1 MEYKYIDLGS
11 FPRRAHFDY
20 FRSFAYPYVGYTVKV
35 DITDFVRRQKEH
47 GAPFFLSFCYCAE
60 RAANSVAEFRQRIR
74 GDGIVEYDW
83 CPSSYTLALDNGTYC
98 YCMLDSRM
106 PFSEFLPE
114 AQERQAEAMSSESL
128 DDGDDAESLLF
139 ISSNPW
145 LSYDAFVQPVPYP
158 ADSNPRIS
166 IGKYYTDGGRVL
178 FPVTVLCNHALVD
191 GKHIA
196 EFFSALDME
205 LSSVF

>member
-1 MEYKYIDLGS
+1 MSIRFIDMDS
-11 FPRRAHFDY
+11 FPRKAHFDY

-35 DITDFVRRQKEH
+35 DVTGFVRRQREN
-47 GAPFFLSFCYCAE
+47 GYPFFLSFCYCAE
-60 RAANSVAEFRQRIR
+60 RAANSVAEFKQRIS
-74 GDGIVEYDW
+74 GDRIVEYDW

-98 YCMLDSRM
+98 YCKLDCRK
-106 PFSEFLPE
+106 PFSEYLPD
-114 AQERQAEAMSSESL
+114 AMERQNEAMSSVSL

-166 IGKYYTDGGRVL
+166 LGKYFADGERL
-178 FPVTVLCNHALVD
+178 LLPVTVLCNHALVD

-196 EFFSALDME
+196 EFFSALDTE
-205 LSSVF
+205 LSQVF